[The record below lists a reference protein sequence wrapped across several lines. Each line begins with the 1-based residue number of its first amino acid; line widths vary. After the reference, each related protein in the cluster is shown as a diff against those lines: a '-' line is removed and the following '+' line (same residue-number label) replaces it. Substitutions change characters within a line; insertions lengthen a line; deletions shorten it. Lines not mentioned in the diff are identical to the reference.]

1 MGPQDPAQHPGPP
14 AACCSQGPS
23 LLARQPEV
31 VSLINPAVAPLRML
45 LPFSKRLLLC
55 RLPFSDAA
63 DKKDPV
69 LNAMPPDGC
78 LAWVCT
84 STPSCPLLPPG
95 RCPTLHPC
103 FTTFV
108 FQRDFFEK
116 FLSWQYYKDDA
127 LHLLRAAQAW
137 DCPAAAS
144 ALSPRLLPFGLVP
157 LLSISGSCGHLPQA
171 PFPGPFFPLCFSCA
185 CFSLLNTKYFITS
198 LESYWG
204 DFLEEGIAQSCELLL
219 GVHQAQG
226 RLQPPSPCMEELGRG
241 QPQPCRLLLVPLS
254 ALGVL

>member
-108 FQRDFFEK
+108 FQRDLRSFFHGNIIKMMLCTFSELPRHGTVLPRRQPCLPGWSLSFPSPEAAATSHRHLSQVPSSPCA
-116 FLSWQYYKDDA
+116 FLAPALVYLTPNILLPLWKVTGEISWKKE
-127 LHLLRAAQAW
+127 LLRAVSCSWGCTKPRDGCNHPRPAW
-137 DCPAAAS
+137 RSWAEAS
-144 ALSPRLLPFGLVP
+144 PSLAG
-157 LLSISGSCGHLPQA
+157 
-171 PFPGPFFPLCFSCA
+171 FS
-185 CFSLLNTKYFITS
+185 
-198 LESYWG
+198 W
-204 DFLEEGIAQSCELLL
+204 
-219 GVHQAQG
+219 
-226 RLQPPSPCMEELGRG
+226 
-241 QPQPCRLLLVPLS
+241 CR
-254 ALGVL
+254 